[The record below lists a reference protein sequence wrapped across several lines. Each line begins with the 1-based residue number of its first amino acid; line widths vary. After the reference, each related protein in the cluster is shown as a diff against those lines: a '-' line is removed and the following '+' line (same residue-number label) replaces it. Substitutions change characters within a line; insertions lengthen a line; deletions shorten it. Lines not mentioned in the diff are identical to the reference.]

1 MSSYLRVLHLF
12 RELSAGQLEQILPLT
27 REKEYPSGEAVI
39 WQGDPCE
46 SVYCVVSGEVEIFR
60 LSPAGREQ
68 ILDRMAAGRWFN
80 LVPALIDDAKNQAN
94 VRTLTESRL
103 LSISRSNFTHLLM
116 EVPAFGLAVNR
127 YFARRLA
134 HMTDL
139 IESLSLYS
147 VRQRLA
153 RFLIA
158 QAEAGGS
165 EGTVRWTQTDIA
177 NRLGTVRDV
186 LGRALS
192 RMADEGILRI
202 EREKILLVDREKLQR
217 AADGNE

>member
-1 MSSYLRVLHLF
+1 MRLDLARMLLFDELTEDQRKSVVQHSSGRSF
-12 RELSAGQLEQILPLT
+12 E
-27 REKEYPSGEAVI
+27 SGEAII
-39 WQGDPCE
+39 WQGDACE
-46 SVYCVVSGEVEIFR
+46 AVFCVVSGEIEIFR
-60 LSPAGREQ
+60 LSPGGREQ
-68 ILDRMAAGRWFN
+68 ILDRMPVGHWFN
-80 LVPALIDDAKNQAN
+80 LVPALLQKGKNQAN
-94 VRTLTESRL
+94 VRALTECRL
-103 LSISRSNFTHLLM
+103 LVITKNEFIHLI
-116 EVPAFGLAVNR
+116 EEIPAFGMAVTR

-186 LGRALS
+186 LGRALR

>member
-1 MSSYLRVLHLF
+1 MSLEFQKLHIF
-12 RELSAGQLEQILPLT
+12 RELTTDQIDRVKAQMT
-27 REKEYPSGEAVI
+27 EKSYQRREMVI

-46 SVYCVVSGEVEIFR
+46 SVFFVISGEVEIFK

-80 LVPALIDDAKNQAN
+80 LVPALIVDAKNQAN
-94 VRTLTESRL
+94 VRTLIESRL
-103 LSISRSNFTHLLM
+103 LSISRSDFTRLLV

-127 YFARRLA
+127 YFAQRLA
-134 HMTDL
+134 HMTNL
-139 IESLSLYS
+139 VESLSLYT

-153 RFLIA
+153 QFLIS
-158 QAEAGGS
+158 QADAGGS
-165 EGTVRWTQTDIA
+165 GGTVRWTQSDIA

-186 LGRALS
+186 LGRALR
-192 RMADEGILRI
+192 RMADEGMLRI

-217 AADGNE
+217 AADGDE